1 MNETRTPPTWGSNM
15 TDLMVEHDISRKQLV
30 QEFARLGHPVSEQA
44 VGAWLRGEYAP
55 RQIHQAVFARIV
67 RTPAH
72 LIFPVSIEAVA
83 A

>member
-1 MNETRTPPTWGSNM
+1 M
-15 TDLMVEHDISRKQLV
+15 TDLMVEHGLTRKVVV
-30 QEFARLGHPVSEQA
+30 QRFAELGHPVSEQA

-55 RQIHQAVFARIV
+55 RQVHQAVFARIV

-72 LIFPVSIEAVA
+72 LIFPVTIEAVA